1 MKPEITRY
9 LPVEELISSYPYA
22 IRFLSDRGLQCIICG
37 EPVWG
42 TIEELALDKN
52 YGEEEIDKLIED
64 LKREA
69 YTDN

>member
-9 LPVEELISSYPYA
+9 LPVEELISSYPYT